1 MKQFNYLKFLGA
13 LLCLLSAGSFHLE
26 ARNKKGDKIFKQAQK
41 AEADRDWD
49 LAMKLY
55 DQALA
60 TDSGDAG
67 YLLADQRIHSKAA
80 EQYIAEGRE
89 LQRLQKPDNALVQFQ
104 RAFLADPGSQ
114 VALQEIRSTTAM
126 LKQRSADP
134 GKPVYTP
141 AEQARQDMER
151 RINSLEGPPT
161 LRPINNQIHSLK
173 MNNQPARMLYESVCK
188 LAGINA
194 LFDPA
199 GLDAGIVAGKNFNLD
214 LSDVSLEEALN
225 YVALTTHTFWKP
237 ISRNAIF
244 VTQEGEQKRQEYQDE
259 VVKVFYVQNAS
270 TPNEFTEIFNGVRT
284 GAKLTSNVFQVA
296 SQNAIIARGTPDTIA
311 IVEKLIHDLDKP
323 KPEVMLDVIVMEVNK
338 MKASTIGAAL
348 LGANGLNV
356 PLNYTPRNGSII
368 NTTGTGT
375 GSNTGTSTGGTSTS
389 SQVTLA
395 QLGHLSSADFS
406 TSLPSTIVQ
415 ALMSD
420 TTTHILQRPQIRATD
435 GGKASLK
442 IGLKVPYVSGSLNS
456 AVATPGAIPY
466 ATTQFQQVETGT
478 LIDLEPHVN
487 GLSDISMHIRV
498 ELSNVANQV
507 NIAGITEPEIA
518 QQIDEA
524 VIRMKDGEVSILGG
538 LSDKEHTNAFA
549 GLPGFTNIPL
559 LNYLFGT
566 KTRTEQDQ
574 EVLITIIPH
583 IIRSPENIA
592 GDGTGVFA
600 GTERVPRVQR
610 SVQPVPVSQL
620 GNGHAAG
627 TVGNN
632 PLPQPGGT
640 APPPQYPPRTT
651 LPTTPSVA
659 PGSPRVVLPASPPAP
674 DRPNPQ

>member
-1 MKQFNYLKFLGA
+1 MNRLNYLKHYA
-13 LLCLLSAGSFHLE
+13 AMLCLLCAVAPHLE

-55 DQALA
+55 DEALA

-67 YLLADQRIHSKAA
+67 YLLADQRMHSKAA
-80 EQYIAEGRE
+80 QQYIAEGRE
-89 LQRLQKPDNALVQFQ
+89 LQRVQKLDNALVQFQ

-126 LKQRSADP
+126 LKKQKQVAA
-134 GKPVYTP
+134 GTPVYTP
-141 AEQARQDMER
+141 AEQARQDSER

-161 LRPINNQIHSLK
+161 LRPITNQIHSLK

-194 LFDPA
+194 LFDPG
-199 GLDAGIVAGKNFNLD
+199 GLDAGIAAGKNFNLD

-270 TPNEFTEIFNGVRT
+270 TQNEFTEIFNGVRT
-284 GAKLTSNVFQVA
+284 GAKLSSNVFQVA

-348 LGANGLNV
+348 LGAGGLSV
-356 PLNYTPRNGSII
+356 PLNYTPRNGSVI
-368 NTTGTGT
+368 NNTGTDT
-375 GSNTGTSTGGTSTS
+375 SNTGTSTGGTSTS

-466 ATTQFQQVETGT
+466 ATTQFQQIETGT

-498 ELSNVANQV
+498 ELSNVANTV
-507 NIAGITEPEIA
+507 NIAGVAEPEIA

-538 LSDKEHTNAFA
+538 LSDKEHTNAFS
-549 GLPGFTNIPL
+549 GLPGFTNIPIL
-559 LNYLFGT
+559 SYLFGT
-566 KTRTEQDQ
+566 KIRSSQDQ

-583 IIRSPENIA
+583 IIRAPENITA
-592 GDGTGVFA
+592 DGTGVFA

-610 SVQPVPVSQL
+610 GAETMPASQPEHSQPA
-620 GNGHAAG
+620 GAAPS
-627 TVGNN
+627 N
-632 PLPQPGGT
+632 PLPRPNGA
-640 APPPQYPPRTT
+640 APLPQYPPRTPAPVT
-651 LPTTPSVA
+651 PTVA
-659 PGSPRVVLPASPPAP
+659 PGNPNVIRPATPNQS
-674 DRPNPQ
+674 NPQ